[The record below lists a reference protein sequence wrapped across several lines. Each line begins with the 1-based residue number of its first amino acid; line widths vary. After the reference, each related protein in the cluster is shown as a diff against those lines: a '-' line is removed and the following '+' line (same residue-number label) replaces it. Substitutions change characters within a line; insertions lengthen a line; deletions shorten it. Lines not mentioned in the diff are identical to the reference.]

1 MRRVPIL
8 VLLLAALAGCAA
20 PQVDET
26 GRWLRTEL
34 YFAIARA
41 GEGDASALARWQ
53 RFLDEE
59 VTSRFPDGFT
69 VLEGYGQWRRPGGT
83 DVGRLDSRVLV
94 ILHPDDADARERVEA
109 IRRVWKAQTGQQSV
123 LRATQPADVSF

>member
-26 GRWLRTEL
+26 GGWLRTEL
-34 YFAIARA
+34 HFAIARA
-41 GEGDASALARWQ
+41 GEVDASALARWQ

-59 VTSRFPDGFT
+59 VTARFPDGFT
-69 VLEGYGQWRRPGGT
+69 VFDGYGQWRRPSGT
-83 DVGRLDSRVLV
+83 DVGRLDSRVIV